1 MLFTQKQSQGIKAAF
16 PALNNMVFLNSA
28 GLTPIPAPCRDVMLE
43 MTQDLCSYAYLKM
56 AKWELQVS
64 KARQTAAAITGCSP
78 KEMAFV
84 KNTSTGV
91 SIVASGLRLAPGDEV
106 IINDLEFPSNVY
118 PWLNLERKGVVVRR
132 AKSVKGKVTP
142 DAIAEQVTTRTKALA
157 ISSIQ
162 YATGH
167 KTDLAAL
174 GQMAR
179 DKGFLLFVDAIQS
192 MGAFPMDVKKLGIH
206 FLSAGGFKWLCGPVG
221 TGIFYCDQEKLDDL
235 ELTVTGWNTVE
246 NPIMYHIIDYKPKNN
261 AQRFEEASGDYIG
274 ICGLGES
281 LNILHSTGIEKIGEH
296 IVALTDYLEEKL
308 RSRGYQILSPRD
320 EADKSGIM
328 VFTPLSGKTPED
340 VCKKLDQK
348 KILTAPRG
356 GGVRVSPH
364 FFNTTEDMDQ
374 LLYALEEI

>member
-1 MLFTQKQSQGIKAAF
+1 MLFTEKQSETVRSRF
-16 PALNNMVFLNSA
+16 PALSGMVFLNSA
-28 GLTPIPAPCRDVMLE
+28 GLTPIPSSCRDVMVE
-43 MTQDLCSYAYLKM
+43 MTQDLCSFAYLK
-56 AKWELQVS
+56 AANWEKSVT

-78 KEMAFV
+78 EEMAFV

-118 PWLNLERKGVVVRR
+118 PWLNLERKGVVIRK
-132 AKSVKGKVTP
+132 AKSSGGKVSP
-142 DAIAEQVTTRTKALA
+142 DAIAEQVTSRTKALA

-167 KTDLAAL
+167 RTDLAAL

-179 DKGFLLFVDAIQS
+179 EKGFLFFVDAIQS
-192 MGAFPMDVKKLGIH
+192 MGAFPMDVKKFGIH

-221 TGIFYCDQEKLDDL
+221 SGIFYCDKEKLEDL
-235 ELTVTGWNTVE
+235 DLLVTGWNTVE
-246 NPIMYHIIDYKPKNN
+246 NPILYHVIDYKPKKN

-281 LNILHSTGIEKIGEH
+281 MEILHSAGIDQIGEH
-296 IVALTDYLEEKL
+296 ILALTDYLEERLLSK
-308 RSRGYQILSPRD
+308 GFQILSPR
-320 EADKSGIM
+320 EQADKSGIM
-328 VFTPLSGKTPED
+328 VFAAPSGSTPED
-340 VCKKLDQK
+340 MCKKLEEK

-356 GGVRVSPH
+356 GGIRVSPH
-364 FFNTTEDMDQ
+364 FFNTTEEMDQ
-374 LLYALEEI
+374 LLTALEEI

>member
-1 MLFTQKQSQGIKAAF
+1 MLFTQKQSEAIRARF
-16 PALNNMVFLNSA
+16 PALNGMVFLNSA
-28 GLTPIPAPCRDVMLE
+28 GLTPIPTSCRDIMVE

-56 AKWELQVS
+56 ANWEKSVI
-64 KARQTAAAITGCSP
+64 KARQTAATITGCSP
-78 KEMAFV
+78 EEMAFV

-91 SIVASGLRLAPGDEV
+91 SIVASGLRLVPGDEV

-132 AKSVKGKVTP
+132 AKSSDGKVTP
-142 DAIAEQVTTRTKALA
+142 DAIAEQVTAKTKVLA

-162 YATGH
+162 YATGQR
-167 KTDLAAL
+167 TDLATL

-179 DKGFLLFVDAIQS
+179 EKGFLFFVDAIQS
-192 MGAFPMDVKKLGIH
+192 MGSFPMDVKKLGIH

-221 TGIFYCDQEKLDDL
+221 SGIFFCDKEKLDDL
-235 ELTVTGWNTVE
+235 DLTVTGWNTVE
-246 NPIMYHIIDYKPKNN
+246 NPVLYHVIDYKPKNN

-281 LNILHSTGIEKIGEH
+281 MNVLHSTGIDKIGEH
-296 IVALTDYLEEKL
+296 VVALTNYLEEKL
-308 RSRGYQILSPRD
+308 LSRGYQILSPRGQ
-320 EADKSGIM
+320 ADKSAII
-328 VFTPLSGKTPED
+328 VVAAPSGSTPED
-340 VCKKLDQK
+340 VCKKLDGK

-356 GGVRVSPH
+356 GGIRVSPH

-374 LLYALEEI
+374 LLSALGEL